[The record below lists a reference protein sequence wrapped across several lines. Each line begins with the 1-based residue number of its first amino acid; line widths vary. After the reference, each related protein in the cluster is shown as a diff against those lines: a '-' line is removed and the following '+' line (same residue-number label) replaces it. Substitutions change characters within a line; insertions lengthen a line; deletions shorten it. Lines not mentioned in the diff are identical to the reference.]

1 MGINLRFN
9 DLMNTVLAAGE
20 RSGLGAVTL
29 WRQCVDMLAQH
40 DRPDRAGLPEE
51 DRAALLKRLEG
62 LRSALTETQRMA
74 SVVELGSRLRSPTL
88 VTFFAQDRASI
99 SAAAMARA
107 QLPDA
112 VWPDLMSRL
121 TPTARGVLRARRGLG
136 PETLRALE
144 AFGSA
149 DLVLT
154 TDVEH
159 IVEMDLTAEMMVQP
173 GVHSIAEARAERP
186 TRAPLIDAEPA
197 IVTPLVPA
205 DQIRNLVDR
214 IERFTSSRRP
224 FESSPDEAG
233 DAEEAASF
241 ASPDTV
247 APIEVVRSFT
257 FETDVSGTIIWVGEG
272 PRAAL
277 IGLSLGETAP
287 EGGSGPDGHVAGAFA
302 RRSGFQNAR
311 YTIVGGTMAGEWR
324 MSAIPFFEPRSGRFQ
339 GFRGQARRPH
349 MHEVAPAPSNSQGV
363 LAGLSPDSLRQL
375 VHELRTPLNAILG
388 FAEIIEQQL
397 FGPADESYRS
407 MAGKIAVDARH
418 LLAAFDD
425 LDLAA
430 RVSRGEEG
438 SEPRP
443 VDPSLLV
450 AQVAARFRGEA
461 QSSARMI
468 DIVSAPD
475 LPDVRIDP
483 VQGERMVQH
492 LLRTLI
498 SVAPAEEPITGTCWF
513 SSSAARDRVVLAID
527 RPSSLAGMEEAQ
539 LLDPGYLPDGEWAD
553 GPLLGLGFS
562 LRLIRSLATGSGGSL
577 AIDANRFLLA
587 MPAVVGSQGD
597 EVGQA

>member
-1 MGINLRFN
+1 
-9 DLMNTVLAAGE
+9 
-20 RSGLGAVTL
+20 
-29 WRQCVDMLAQH
+29 
-40 DRPDRAGLPEE
+40 
-51 DRAALLKRLEG
+51 
-62 LRSALTETQRMA
+62 MA
-74 SVVELGSRLRSPTL
+74 SVVELGSRLRSPAL

-112 VWPDLMSRL
+112 LWPDLMSRL

-144 AFGSA
+144 AFGPA

-154 TDVEH
+154 TDVQH
-159 IVEMDLTAEMMVQP
+159 IFEMNLTVEMMTQP
-173 GVHSIAEARAERP
+173 GVHSLAEVRAER
-186 TRAPLIDAEPA
+186 RVPLIDAELA
-197 IVTPLVPA
+197 TVTPLVPA

-214 IERFTSSRRP
+214 IERFTSTRRP
-224 FESSPDEAG
+224 FESSPDEA
-233 DAEEAASF
+233 EEVPSL
-241 ASPDTV
+241 ASPDIA
-247 APIEVVRSFT
+247 APIQAVRSFT
-257 FETDVSGTIIWVGEG
+257 FETDVSGTVIWVGEG

-339 GFRGQARRPH
+339 GFRGQARHPH
-349 MHEVAPAPSNSQGV
+349 IHEVAPAPSNPQGV

-397 FGPADESYRS
+397 FGPADESYRD

-430 RVSRGEEG
+430 RVSRGEGG

-450 AQVAARFRGEA
+450 AQVAARFRGET
-461 QSSARMI
+461 QSNARVI

-513 SSSAARDRVVLAID
+513 STGAARDRVVLAID

-562 LRLIRSLATGSGGSL
+562 LRLIRSLAAGSGGSL
-577 AIDANRFLLA
+577 EIDANRFLLA